1 MTRSTKKLSE
11 LQRAQLFVSAG
22 GRCEFPGCS
31 RVVDYHDITCEPALF
46 FEAAHIVAASPDGPR
61 GDPVRSDVLAADLDN
76 FLLLCRNHHK
86 PIDKMGEGHDYDEKE
101 LLRFK
106 ERHED
111 RVRTLLSID
120 PHERSVVLEVTG
132 TIGGQKTT
140 YAVSEMNSAVVRASD
155 FKRSPARQQPL
166 RVSLDDLGT
175 TDGDPDGH
183 GLNATVIRNRI
194 EREMTLVDD
203 DRASVSL
210 FALAPMSDLANL
222 GVALGNKRAVH
233 HHVRDPYL
241 GSWEWSEPDAVDD
254 IGYRCAWPRELPRS
268 AASAGAA
275 AGIKSIAIAFDL
287 SGFFDRSLIARRAPG
302 MPLISLTVPKPS
314 RSLVRCEK
322 DIAEFSRVWR
332 ELADEL
338 CRSLSDLAS
347 LHVFP
352 AMPACLSVEVGR
364 QLPVKQLDSVWFY
377 DANKSRPD
385 GISLPIRIG

>member
-1 MTRSTKKLSE
+1 MTRSIKKLSE

-22 GRCEFPGCS
+22 GRCEFPGCGQ
-31 RVVDYHDITCEPALF
+31 VVDYHDITREPALF
-46 FEAAHIVAASPDGPR
+46 FEAAHIVAASSDGPR
-61 GDPVRSDVLAADLDN
+61 GDPVRSDALAADLDN

-86 PIDKMGEGHDYDEKE
+86 PIDKMGEGHDYDEEE

-120 PHERSVVLEVTG
+120 PHERSIVLEVTG
-132 TIGGQKTT
+132 TIGGQRTT

-166 RVSLDDLGT
+166 RVPLDDLGT
-175 TDGDPDGH
+175 TDGDPEDH

-194 EREMTLVDD
+194 EREMALVDD
-203 DRASVSL
+203 DRASISL

-222 GVALGNKRAVH
+222 GVALGNKRVVH
-233 HHVRDPYL
+233 HHVRDRHR
-241 GSWEWSEPDAVDD
+241 GSWEWSDPDAPDD
-254 IGYRCAWPRELPRS
+254 IEYQCDWPQRLSRG
-268 AASAGAA
+268 AASAGAS
-275 AGIKSIAIAFDL
+275 GIESIAIAFDL
-287 SGFFDRSLIARRAPG
+287 SGIFDRSLIARRASG

-338 CRSLSDLAS
+338 CQGLPDLAS
-347 LHVFP
+347 LHLFP

-377 DANKSRPD
+377 DANKARPD